1 MSAMTDIPKFFPIE
15 FGTNWEHQLQQ
26 KISKLKSYVSIE
38 TVRGK
43 EKKMNQLGPVE
54 MTRVTV
60 RAGDTRI
67 TDTPTDARW
76 LRPFPFDKAD
86 LFDEWDETFLGE
98 VVLPTSEVVQ
108 AHAMAYA
115 RACDRIIVEAALGTA
130 FTGEA
135 GTTPVAL
142 PGSQEVAANYVETG
156 SPAASGLTIAKLRQ
170 ARFLMDDADVD
181 DDDQKIIAVSAK
193 QLQDL
198 LRTTEVT
205 SADFNNVKALVNGA
219 VDTFM
224 GFKFVRINKDFF
236 PFNVGTDVRTI
247 VAYAKSGVKMADSGR
262 DVHIDIRSDKSHSLQ
277 IRSVAALGGTRTQE
291 KKVVRIL
298 CDESPA

>member
-1 MSAMTDIPKFFPIE
+1 MSAMTDIPKFFPTE
-15 FGTNWEHQLQQ
+15 FGTNWEHLLQQ
-26 KISKLKSYVSIE
+26 KISKLKTYVSIE

-54 MTRVTV
+54 MTKVTV

-76 LRPFPFDKAD
+76 LRPYPYDKGD

-115 RACDRIIVEAALGTA
+115 RACDRVIVDAALGTA
-130 FTGEA
+130 YTGET
-135 GTTPVAL
+135 GVTPVTL
-142 PGSQEVAANYVETG
+142 PAGQEVAANYVETG

-170 ARFLMDDADVD
+170 AKFLMDAADVD
-181 DDDQKIIAVSAK
+181 DEDQKIVVCSAK
-193 QLQDL
+193 QIQDL
-198 LRTTEVT
+198 LRTTEIT
-205 SADFNNVKALVNGA
+205 SADYNNVKALVAGA
-219 VDTFM
+219 VDTFL
-224 GFKFVRINKDFF
+224 GFKFVRVSSAFF
-236 PFNVGTDVRTI
+236 PYNAGTDVRTI
-247 VAYAKSGVKMADSGR
+247 VAYAKSGVKLADSGR
-262 DVHIDIRSDKSHSLQ
+262 KVHMDIRADKSHSLQ
-277 IRSVAALGGTRTQE
+277 IRTVAALGATRTQE

>member
-1 MSAMTDIPKFFPIE
+1 MSAMTDIPKFFPTE
-15 FGTNWEHQLQQ
+15 FGTNWEHLLQQ
-26 KISKLKSYVSIE
+26 KISKLKTYVSIE

-54 MTRVTV
+54 MTKVTV

-76 LRPFPFDKAD
+76 LRPYPYDKAD

-115 RACDRIIVEAALGTA
+115 RACDRIIVDAALGTA
-130 FTGEA
+130 FTGET
-135 GTTPVAL
+135 GTNPVSL
-142 PGSQEVAANYVETG
+142 PGSQEIAANYVETG

-170 ARFLMDDADVD
+170 AKFLMDAADVD
-181 DDDQKIIAVSAK
+181 DEDQKIIACSAK
-193 QLQDL
+193 QIQDL

-205 SADFNNVKALVNGA
+205 SADFNNVKALVAGQI
-219 VDTFM
+219 DTFM
-224 GFKFVRINKDFF
+224 GFKFVRINSAFF
-236 PFNVGTDVRTI
+236 PYVANTDVRTI
-247 VAYAKSGVKMADSGR
+247 VAYAKSGIKLADSGR
-262 DVHIDIRSDKSHSLQ
+262 KVHMDVRSDKSHSLQ
-277 IRSVAALGGTRTQE
+277 IRTVAALGGTRTQE